1 MKVAVLGGGG
11 WGTALACLL
20 GSRHAQVTLWVRNG
34 ATAREIAASRVNSNY
49 LPGVTIPPAVT
60 VTNDLAEAV
69 AQAAV
74 VLFVTP
80 SQAIREMARQVAP
93 LLAPRAVVVCAAK
106 GLEVGT
112 NLRLSQVLQEELPSY
127 QDRLAV
133 LSGPNHAE
141 EVGRG
146 FPAATVVAA
155 TSRSAAELVQGVL
168 MTPQFRVYTNPDMIG
183 VEMGGALKNII
194 ALGAGITV
202 GLGYGDNTI
211 AALITRGLSEI
222 ARLGMAMG
230 ANPLTF
236 AGLAGIGDLVAT
248 CTSPHS
254 RNRRAGMAIAAG
266 QSVAEIQ
273 AGTGMVVEGFMATKA
288 ACALQKEYHVTM
300 PITEEVYHVLYA
312 GESPRTAVLHLMT
325 RNRTHEMEE
334 VVLQNSQWRYD

>member
-1 MKVAVLGGGG
+1 MKIAVLGGGG

-20 GSRHAQVTLWVRNG
+20 GAKHSHVTLWVRN
-34 ATAREIAASRVNSNY
+34 AVTAREIAESRVNSRY
-49 LPGVTIPPAVT
+49 LPGVTLPAQVAVT
-60 VTNDLAEAV
+60 SNLALAV
-69 AQAAV
+69 EQAALV
-74 VLFVTP
+74 FLVTP
-80 SQAIREMARQVAP
+80 SQAIRETAHKIAP

-112 NLRLSQVLQEELPSY
+112 NLRLSQVLQEELPAY
-127 QDRLAV
+127 RDRLAV

-146 FPAATVVAA
+146 FPTATVVAA
-155 TSRSAAELVQGVL
+155 TGRNAAELVQDVL
-168 MTPQFRVYTNPDMIG
+168 MTPNFRVYTNPDVVG

-211 AALITRGLSEI
+211 AALLTRGLSEI

-236 AGLAGIGDLVAT
+236 AGLSGFGDLVAT
-248 CTSPHS
+248 STSPHS
-254 RNRRAGMAIAAG
+254 RNRRAGIAIAAG

-273 AGTGMVVEGFMATKA
+273 ASTSMVVEGIRATQA
-288 ACALQKEYHVTM
+288 AYALKEKYHVSM
-300 PITEEVYHVLYA
+300 PITEEIYHVLYE
-312 GESPRTAVLHLMT
+312 GQSPQTAVLHLMT
-325 RNRTHEMEE
+325 RSRTHEMEE
-334 VVLQNSQWRYD
+334 VVLQNSQWLYD